1 MAHRSWL
8 SLSEL
13 GQLFGISARHCERAL
28 DHAGWLDRHG
38 RPTPAAIEAGAASLQ
53 GPQCHPRGCRWNG
66 EVCRDLLMNQG
77 YRPVSRDQH
86 VKQWVALLEAMNE
99 GSTAINATADQMAE
113 DLPAELVDDVNAQLS
128 LRGCPYQARR
138 RASAC

>member
-38 RPTPAAIEAGAASLQ
+38 RPSSAAIAAGAASLQ
-53 GPQCHPRGCRWNG
+53 GPQCHPRGSRWNR
-66 EVCRDLLMNQG
+66 EVCRHLLETRG
-77 YRPVSRDQH
+77 YRPISRAEH
-86 VKQWVALLEAMNE
+86 IAQWVALLEAMNE
-99 GSTAINATADQMAE
+99 GSPSINATADQMAE
-113 DLPAELVDDVNAQLS
+113 DLPAELVDDVNSQLS
-128 LRGCPYQARR
+128 QRGCSYQARR
-138 RASAC
+138 RAAAC